1 MQMHESMRRLLGKE
15 KEFTD
20 VELEK
25 ARENIKRYVLV
36 VLRVCERLE
45 REKISPPEEPKGQN
59 ENIKT

>member
-25 ARENIKRYVLV
+25 ARENIKRYVLL

-45 REKISPPEEPKGQN
+45 REKIPSPEESKGQN